1 MNSIVKI
8 FSVAFVA
15 FAALQAAGDEETP
28 PAFAGGEVLWW
39 MVGDPTDPDG
49 ILSGIT
55 ITDVDGTTTISPNVD
70 GSYTVRDTDINAARV
85 RVVGSDNYLNL
96 VATPDGSVQPIITGS
111 AGEVP
116 DYFFA
121 AVVPYNSTEY
131 SFMIELG
138 NYDFDNGTWVALATS
153 GTVSYDT
160 LKNGT
165 HNIAEWS
172 VNEQPTPTG
181 GAWAPTAYT
190 VPEPTGGMLFV
201 IGGALLALRRRRRQA
216 DA

>member
-1 MNSIVKI
+1 MHILLKMA
-8 FSVAFVA
+8 VAFGAVLAATRVVA
-15 FAALQAAGDEETP
+15 NE
-28 PAFAGGEVLWW
+28 EVLWW
-39 MVGDPTDPDG
+39 MVGDPTDPHG
-49 ILSGIT
+49 TISGIT
-55 ITDVDGTTTISPNVD
+55 ISDFDGTTISANAD

-85 RVVGSDNYLNL
+85 RVAGTDNYLEL
-96 VATPDGSVQPIITGS
+96 VASIGGTVQSLGD

-190 VPEPTGGMLFV
+190 VPEPTGGLLFV
-201 IGGALLALRRRRRQA
+201 VGGALLALRRRRRIS
-216 DA
+216 